1 MFCIVSVRGGT
12 WGAGG
17 PHGRRGAVGRG
28 ATAPALVWFLRPSA
42 WRRAGDGGQEPWR
55 NAAGS
60 RGTSGLGGSRD
71 TGAPGCRSGGRP
83 HPGDRSVM
91 PLEHTVFHARP
102 RVCDAGLVP
111 DTPTTKDGGLGA
123 QEVRAR
129 FPVSYR
135 AHRGRIATL
144 GRGRVSRGPPAPGL
158 LPCPTVV
165 DGGDAPSHGLAL
177 LLQGRTGRTG
187 GRHGHRGT
195 PRHAPGDLAERG
207 PSVLSVLLLVR
218 ADVSESVDTE
228 GNPRRLGAGSMEKG
242 PKAGV
247 SRQGQFLTEPRNRA
261 QNLSLPGRVSPSLCL
276 LKPWRRGEAWC
287 RPGQRA
293 EPPTLPSRPG
303 ALAARPPPP
312 SAG

>member
-91 PLEHTVFHARP
+91 PLERTVFHARP

-129 FPVSYR
+129 FPASYR
-135 AHRGRIATL
+135 ARRGRIATL

-158 LPCPTVV
+158 LPTAEGNCPVPHRSGRGRRPVTRAGVAPAGEDGQ
-165 DGGDAPSHGLAL
+165 DGGQTRPPWDPASRA
-177 LLQGRTGRTG
+177 
-187 GRHGHRGT
+187 
-195 PRHAPGDLAERG
+195 RG
-207 PSVLSVLLLVR
+207 PRGAWPFRHLSP
-218 ADVSESVDTE
+218 AACAS
-228 GNPRRLGAGSMEKG
+228 GRLGIAGHGGKSPAARSREHGEG
-242 PKAGV
+242 PE
-247 SRQGQFLTEPRNRA
+247 SRCFSPRSIPHGNLEIVPKTS
-261 QNLSLPGRVSPSLCL
+261 LSLVECLPVSAC
-276 LKPWRRGEAWC
+276 
-287 RPGQRA
+287 
-293 EPPTLPSRPG
+293 
-303 ALAARPPPP
+303 
-312 SAG
+312 